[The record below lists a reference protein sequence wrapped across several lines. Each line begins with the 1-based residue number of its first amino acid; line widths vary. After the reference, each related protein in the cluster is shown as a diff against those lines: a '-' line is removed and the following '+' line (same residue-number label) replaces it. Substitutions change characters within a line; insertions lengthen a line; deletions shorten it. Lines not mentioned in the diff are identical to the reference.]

1 MESLCIVGKRGISMR
16 TEPVISP
23 EFTIEDIHKIREY
36 HYELTKD
43 MTMQE
48 KIDFYNE
55 GGNAFLKEM
64 EERKKQKTAVK
75 TFRFRHIK
83 AFYMKQGRNILKV
96 SCPVSL
102 LGLSKTE
109 KPADM
114 WKYKQKMRIG
124 TMK

>member
-16 TEPVISP
+16 TEPVISS

-64 EERKKQKTAVK
+64 EERNKKQQWQ
-75 TFRFRHIK
+75 TFRFRYIK